1 MRGATLCAALC
12 AAAALCA
19 PQGAA
24 AWHAE
29 LGAVSEARV
38 LATPTPTLKPT
49 KEPTARPTTKAP
61 TTKVPTNQPTT
72 KPTTSKPTVPTPQPT
87 AQPTAP
93 TKAPTTPKPTAP
105 TMAPTTPKPTA
116 PTKKPTTRRPTLP
129 PTAPTKKPTRPPI
142 NPNNE
147 PVCQEILGAWWSNRA
162 SVEAA
167 ANPGKCK
174 MFQGDRA
181 ACMKQTRQA
190 RLDYI
195 KSGDLTLAEAK
206 TIKCQLIS
214 GDKCV
219 ENFCNPLTPAA
230 CSLQATAGY
239 CIYNTAQAAADF
251 NLGEGCRINPC
262 NAPGLSLDDTTCQDR
277 GIPGYF
283 ECTYCSAV
291 RDTSLKGKGMGCQG
305 TQLNF
310 PATPMPTQKPTKTP
324 TDAPTTKQPS
334 SKPTTAAPTT
344 KAPVTPAP
352 VTPAP
357 TKKPIIGRRV

>member
-38 LATPTPTLKPT
+38 LQTATPTTKTPTNKPT
-49 KEPTARPTTKAP
+49 VPTKT
-61 TTKVPTNQPTT
+61 PTNQPTT
-72 KPTTSKPTVPTPQPT
+72 KTPTNKPTVPTPKPT

-105 TMAPTTPKPTA
+105 TKA
-116 PTKKPTTRRPTLP
+116 PTTRRPTLP

-142 NPNNE
+142 NSNND

-167 ANPGKCK
+167 ANPGRCK

-181 ACMKQTRQA
+181 ACTKQTRQA
-190 RLDYI
+190 RLTFI
-195 KSGDLTLAEAK
+195 QSGKLTLPEALAL
-206 TIKCQLIS
+206 KCQLIS

-219 ENFCNPLTPAA
+219 ENFCNPMTPAA

-262 NAPGLSLDDTTCQDR
+262 NAPGLSLDDNTCQDR

-291 RDTSLKGKGMGCQG
+291 RDSSLKGKGMGCQG

-310 PATPMPTQKPTKTP
+310 PATPMPTQKPTKAP
-324 TDAPTTKQPS
+324 TDAPTTKQPT

-344 KAPVTPAP
+344 RAPVTPAP

-357 TKKPIIGRRV
+357 TKKPIVGRRV